1 MKLGLCN
8 MNDKLFRW
16 IISII
21 IILGIISIVTL
32 LIITIVLFKQT
43 SMITFIEKELW

>member
-1 MKLGLCN
+1 
-8 MNDKLFRW
+8 MNDTLFKRILMIIFIVG

-21 IILGIISIVTL
+21 TLLIVTL
-32 LIITIVLFKQT
+32 VLYKQA